1 MPSIRLKMD
10 KGFGNKQ
17 EEIDKS
23 EFVGIGIQENIQ
35 KITHLWG

>member
-1 MPSIRLKMD
+1 MPSIQLKMD

-23 EFVGIGIQENIQ
+23 EFVLDRRLSQ
-35 KITHLWG
+35 